1 MTENLNA
8 RPSTPGY
15 VGISATNINSI
26 TPAINIPNDSI
37 IDKKAQLAELLLQL
51 YSCKDA
57 FQNQPMK
64 ILSQPEIFLTPSEL
78 ENAVTA
84 KKNLGYLI
92 DSKLEALSN
101 DSMTIP
107 DINTYNDLICI
118 LCSKLATL
126 RGERANDIFANIHQT
141 QRKLEQ
147 DADNLSYRLCKKYGH
162 EISGYDIKII
172 QECKLWTNYLIRK
185 ISGGEENELPPLT
198 MDATKKLFD
207 DLQNMLIKYEGQ
219 EHNFQNIL
227 FLRQGSQMIEQYKL
241 YDILLNCHDKDY
253 PIHNDVYTSN
263 IIKEDKPSDGSN
275 LVVLI
280 MEPQYCPEEV
290 KNQNGNSETFFL
302 DSIQKKDYQAVAD
315 TIIRCFMLNI
325 KNFNS
330 QFVTPGIVPDVIAP
344 TNYDNDLAS
353 LYNSIYD
360 DDDDRIMLPI
370 VAIRHALQSFF
381 AAKGLC
387 TEPAPCDDSYVKQY
401 KQLAAQPNNNSTSLE
416 ASSDFPLDDSNNLNF
431 LFNDPGN
438 LEAKNL
444 LSCFL
449 YEQIRPVIL
458 SRGSEQQE
466 MNMDWFFNETYEQ
479 GPKVILNNI
488 IMALQ
493 KRIDQGVVEDGII
506 RPQQDFLE
514 EKQKKYEQNGEIR
527 NALMCEKI
535 NNNITRKINSLLQIF
550 GHKINESVAE
560 IMKLNKY
567 EAKTLNPLENSHN
580 WTSHSVDK
588 TKDLEAAYRAKCS
601 SLEYL
606 TGASSDDIIQA
617 NSLYCQK
624 ILESHIQSH
633 NNDNDS
639 KSSSPNSK
647 VKADLTKQCCVI
659 Y

>member
-101 DSMTIP
+101 GSMTIP

-219 EHNFQNIL
+219 EHDFQNIL

-416 ASSDFPLDDSNNLNF
+416 ASSDFPFDDSNNLNF
-431 LFNDPGN
+431 LFNDPSN

-444 LSCFL
+444 LSCFM

-466 MNMDWFFNETYEQ
+466 MNMDWFFNETYKQ

-488 IMALQ
+488 IMNLQ
-493 KRIDQGVVEDGII
+493 EKIDLDVEVKII

-514 EKQKKYEQNGEIR
+514 EVQKEYEQRGEFR
-527 NALMCEKI
+527 NASMCRKMEY
-535 NNNITRKINSLLQIF
+535 NMTRKLNSLFQILE
-550 GHKINESVAE
+550 HKINESVAD
-560 IMKLNKY
+560 IMKLQKY